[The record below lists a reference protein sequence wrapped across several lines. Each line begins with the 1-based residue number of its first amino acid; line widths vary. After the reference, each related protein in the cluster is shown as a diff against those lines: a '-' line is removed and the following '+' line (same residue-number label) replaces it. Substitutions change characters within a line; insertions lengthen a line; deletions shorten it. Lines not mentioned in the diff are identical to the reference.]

1 MAHRD
6 FSVSAT
12 ANIESAATRV
22 FAVISDP
29 SRLVKLSP
37 GTVLIGDV
45 EECVTGGFQ
54 VRASSPSQLTGYQV
68 RLMTELYDPPN
79 RLIISSELV
88 QRGLVAKLL
97 RLRIADRV
105 EWIVRPAGENR
116 SAVTLTVT
124 WQKLSVT
131 SGPLMGRHARRTVE
145 DQLRRLAQ
153 LAVDAR

>member
-1 MAHRD
+1 
-6 FSVSAT
+6 
-12 ANIESAATRV
+12 
-22 FAVISDP
+22 
-29 SRLVKLSP
+29 
-37 GTVLIGDV
+37 
-45 EECVTGGFQ
+45 
-54 VRASSPSQLTGYQV
+54 
-68 RLMTELYDPPN
+68 MTELYDPPN

-131 SGPLMGRHARRTVE
+131 SGPLMGRRARRTVE